1 MNRRERRAAKGSS
14 SILNKAAANTP
25 AALCE
30 AGFQHFR
37 AGRPLD
43 AQMCCQQALA
53 IDTEHADTLHLLGLL
68 SLHAK
73 QYDHAV
79 EWLSRAIRREP
90 KTGYLTSLGTTLL
103 HQGRREEALKTF
115 DKAVQLD
122 PNDANLWRDL
132 ANILADMQRPADAIL
147 SYQQALK
154 LNPRHW
160 DAAHQCGHLLN
171 RLGRFEEALIHFSL
185 CDELQPNDAAM
196 PQMCALMLH
205 NLKRFEEALA
215 GNRRALALDPTNVEA
230 CNNTGTVLQSLD
242 RHQEA
247 LSWFDRTLA
256 LRPDLVETLE
266 NKAVSLVEL
275 QRFDQAFAVYHRA
288 RALDPSRAVAEW
300 NLALLQML
308 TGNFEAGWAGRE
320 ARWRMPALSARYPR
334 ISQPMWLGAESIA
347 GKTLLVYADE
357 GIGDAIQFSRYVPM
371 VAAQGARVILVVED
385 ALYPLLSGL
394 TGVTQCVPKSAATLP
409 SFDLHCPNSS
419 LPLAFATRLDTIPA
433 EKSYLPAPAAPRVQ
447 AWEERLGAHD
457 RLRVGLVWSGNPK
470 HHNDRNRSIPL
481 HMLARILDVDATF
494 VSLQKDA
501 RPDDSTTLL
510 ERSDIIDLTAD
521 LTDFAETAALASCLD
536 LVITV
541 DTSVAHLAGALG
553 RPTWI
558 LLPYTPD
565 YRWLLDRDDS
575 PWYPTV
581 RLFRQDATRDYASV
595 IDRVRSALGAMIS
608 GFELKQ
614 RQRESGSD

>member
-1 MNRRERRAAKGSS
+1 MNRRERRAAKASS
-14 SILNKAAANTP
+14 SILNTAAANTP

-30 AGFQHFR
+30 AGFQHYR
-37 AGRPLD
+37 AGRHLD
-43 AQMCCQQALA
+43 AQICCQQALA
-53 IDTEHADTLHLLGLL
+53 LDAEHAATLHLMGLL

-79 EWLSRAIRREP
+79 AWISRAIRQQP
-90 KTGYLTSLGTTLL
+90 KTEYLTSLGTTLL
-103 HQGRREEALKTF
+103 NQGRREEALKTF

-122 PNDANLWRDL
+122 PNDADLWSNLG
-132 ANILADMQRPADAIL
+132 NVLADMQRPADAIL
-147 SYQQALK
+147 SYQHALK

-171 RLGRFEEALIHFSL
+171 RLERFEEALIHFSL
-185 CDELQPNDAAM
+185 CDELQPNDTPM
-196 PQMCALMLH
+196 LQMRALMLH

-215 GNRRALALDPTNVEA
+215 GYSRALALDPANVEA

-247 LSWFDRTLA
+247 LSWFDRTLE

-266 NKAVSLVEL
+266 NEAVSLVEL

-334 ISQPMWLGAESIA
+334 ISQPMWLGAEPIA
-347 GKTLLVYADE
+347 GKTLLVYSDE
-357 GIGDAIQFSRYVPM
+357 GIGDTIQFSRYVPM
-371 VAAQGARVILVVED
+371 LAARGARVILVVED
-385 ALYPLLSGL
+385 AVHPLLSAL
-394 TGVTQCVPKSAATLP
+394 SGVSQCLPKSAATLP
-409 SFDLHCPNSS
+409 AFDLHCANSS
-419 LPLAFATRLDTIPA
+419 LPLAFGTRLDTIPA
-433 EKSYLPAPAAPRVQ
+433 EKCYLPAPAAARVQ
-447 AWEERLGAHD
+447 AWEERLAAHD

-470 HHNDRNRSIPL
+470 HHNDRNRSIRL
-481 HMLARILDVDATF
+481 RALAGILDVDATF
-494 VSLQKDA
+494 VSLQKDP
-501 RPDDSTTLL
+501 RPDDRATLL
-510 ERSDIIDLTAD
+510 ERSEIIDLTSD

-558 LLPYTPD
+558 LLPHTPD

-575 PWYPTV
+575 PWYQAV

-595 IDRVRSALGAMIS
+595 IARVRSELVAMIS
-608 GFELKQ
+608 GFEPEQ
-614 RQRESGSD
+614 SRA